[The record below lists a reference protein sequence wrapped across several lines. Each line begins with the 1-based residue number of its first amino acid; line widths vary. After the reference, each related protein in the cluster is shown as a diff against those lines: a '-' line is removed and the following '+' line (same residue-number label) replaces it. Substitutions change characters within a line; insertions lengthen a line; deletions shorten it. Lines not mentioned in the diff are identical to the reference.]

1 MQHQQ
6 CRGGGGGGGGGI
18 CPHNHNCVGS
28 GLSGVSV
35 YVAFVMSVVQ
45 RLSCQWCSLG
55 GGGGGGGLGFK
66 EISSSASLYA
76 SYHLNHSTA
85 NEDFSVGLNNTLV
98 FNKSV
103 KRKSFSVAITND
115 TSYESNEHF
124 FVDLLVD
131 AQGYNITLDPNSA
144 NITIID
150 DEGKFVFV
158 CLFVF

>member
-1 MQHQQ
+1 M
-6 CRGGGGGGGGGI
+6 
-18 CPHNHNCVGS
+18 
-28 GLSGVSV
+28 
-35 YVAFVMSVVQ
+35 
-45 RLSCQWCSLG
+45 
-55 GGGGGGGLGFK
+55 GFK
-66 EISSSASLYA
+66 EIASSASLYA
-76 SYHLNHSTA
+76 CYHLNHSTA

-115 TSYESNEHF
+115 TSYEFNEHF
-124 FVDLLVD
+124 FVDLLLVD
-131 AQGYNITLDPNSA
+131 AQGYNITLDPKSA